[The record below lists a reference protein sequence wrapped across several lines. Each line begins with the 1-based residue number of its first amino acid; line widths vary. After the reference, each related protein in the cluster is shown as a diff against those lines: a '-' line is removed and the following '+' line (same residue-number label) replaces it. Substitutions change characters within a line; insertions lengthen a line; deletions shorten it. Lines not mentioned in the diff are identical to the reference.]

1 MKNAAQSAVDAEIIY
16 PLSNDI
22 VFGLV
27 MQDPETDTIACLLY
41 TSLFM
46 ILHFMVFG

>member
-27 MQDPETDTIACLLY
+27 MQDPETDTIALPWISIKQREEHI
-41 TSLFM
+41 T
-46 ILHFMVFG
+46 IN